1 MSTVHTE
8 HQLVDQR
15 ALRLF
20 AELGWTKVSALEK
33 TFAVGAYCQRCWP
46 VADWRN
52 EDLG

>member
-20 AELGWTKVSALEK
+20 AELDWTTVLTLEE
-33 TFAVGAYCQRCWP
+33 TFGASAYCQRCWP

-52 EDLG
+52 EDFG